1 MSEHFMGKFTGGDI
15 NLGTTVQACHNKVSY
30 KTNTLSPISIRA
42 CMFFDGTLNNRTN
55 VEQGKLG
62 KRSGGSYDNELSNI
76 AILERY
82 YLPDENVDI
91 SFSVYVEGIG
101 TTDLKS
107 DSDTGAAPAIPAG
120 AVTT

>member
-30 KTNTLSPISIRA
+30 NTKPKTPISIRA

-55 VEQGKLG
+55 VALGKLG
-62 KRSGGSYDNELSNI
+62 KGSGGSYDNDLSNI
-76 AILERY
+76 AILAKY
-82 YLPDENVDI
+82 WKKDEKVDL

-101 TTDLKS
+101 TRDFKS
-107 DSDTGAAPAIPAG
+107 DSNITGA
-120 AVTT
+120 